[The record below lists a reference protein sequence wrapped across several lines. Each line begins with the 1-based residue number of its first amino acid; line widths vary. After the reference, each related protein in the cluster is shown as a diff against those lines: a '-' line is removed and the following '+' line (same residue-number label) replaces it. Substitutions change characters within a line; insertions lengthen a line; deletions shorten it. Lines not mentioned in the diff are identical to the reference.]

1 MIVMKF
7 GGTSVGSAERIKN
20 LAKIASENIHRN
32 PIIVVSAFNG
42 VTDHLINLAYNA
54 LKGDVNLDWI
64 VNRHLKVM
72 DELGIS
78 FDIVKE
84 EFKELEVVLKGISYL
99 KELNAKILDLVMSF
113 GERIS
118 SKIIAEYLNDTG
130 MNAKQFNAYDIGL
143 ITDSNFGNAEVLE
156 QSYEIINKNLSN
168 LRNCIP
174 VITGFIGKDL
184 KGRITTL
191 GRGGSDYTATIIGAA
206 VNAEEVQIWTDV
218 DGVMTADPKVCPNA
232 RVIDALT
239 YEEAYELAYFGAK
252 VLHPKTLLP
261 AKRKSIP
268 IRILNSFNPSNKGT
282 YIVANVERKRKV
294 IAIVSKKN
302 INVIN
307 IHTPKMFLAYGYLYK
322 IFEVF
327 NKHKI
332 SVDLIST
339 SEVNVSLTFED
350 KYDVEDLI
358 KDLKEIADVE
368 LYTSRA
374 SISLVGKEINQ
385 EPNIAGRAFSVLG
398 EKGIN
403 IEMISAGSSK
413 INISFVVNQELAD
426 LCVRELHE
434 VFFENE

>member
-99 KELNAKILDLVMSF
+99 KELNTKILDLVMSF

-252 VLHPKTLLP
+252 VLHPKTILP

-339 SEVNVSLTFED
+339 SEVNVSLTFEN

>member
-1 MIVMKF
+1 MKF

>member
-7 GGTSVGSAERIKN
+7 GGTSVGNADRIRN
-20 LAKIASENIHRN
+20 LSKIVSENIHRK
-32 PIIVVSAFNG
+32 PIVVVSAFNG

-54 LKGDVNLDWI
+54 LKGDLNLDWI
-64 VNRHLKVM
+64 INRHFNVM
-72 DELGIS
+72 EELGLE
-78 FDIVKE
+78 FDLLKE

-118 SKIIAEYLNDTG
+118 SKIIAEYLNETG
-130 MNAKQFNAYDIGL
+130 INARQFNAYDIGL

-156 QSYEIINKNLSN
+156 QSYENINKHLSN
-168 LRNCIP
+168 LKDCVP
-174 VITGFIGKDL
+174 VITGFIGKDP

-218 DGVMTADPKVCPNA
+218 DGVMTTDPKVCPNA
-232 RVIDALT
+232 KVIDALT

-252 VLHPKTLLP
+252 VLHPKTILP
-261 AKRKSIP
+261 AKRKNIP
-268 IRILNSFNPSNKGT
+268 VRILNSFNPSNKGT

-302 INVIN
+302 INIIN

-327 NKHKI
+327 NIRKI
-332 SVDLIST
+332 PVDLIST
-339 SEVNVSLTFED
+339 SEVNVSLTIEN
-350 KYDVEDLI
+350 KYEVEELI

-385 EPNIAGRAFSVLG
+385 EPNIAGKAFSILG
-398 EKGIN
+398 EKRIN

-426 LCVRELHE
+426 LCVRELHK

>member
-1 MIVMKF
+1 MKF

-99 KELNAKILDLVMSF
+99 KELNTKILDLVMSF

-252 VLHPKTLLP
+252 VLHPKTILP

-339 SEVNVSLTFED
+339 SEVNVSLTFEN

>member
-20 LAKIASENIHRN
+20 LSKIASENIHRN

-54 LKGDVNLDWI
+54 LKGDVNLDWV

-252 VLHPKTLLP
+252 VLHPKTILP

-339 SEVNVSLTFED
+339 SEVNVSLTFEN

>member
-1 MIVMKF
+1 MKF

-20 LAKIASENIHRN
+20 LSKIASENIHRN

-99 KELNAKILDLVMSF
+99 KELNTKILDLVMSF

-143 ITDSNFGNAEVLE
+143 ITDSNFGNAEVLD

-252 VLHPKTLLP
+252 VLHPKTILP

>member
-1 MIVMKF
+1 MKF
-7 GGTSVGSAERIKN
+7 GGTSVGNADRIRN
-20 LAKIASENIHRN
+20 LSKIVSENIHRK
-32 PIIVVSAFNG
+32 PIVVVSAFNG

-54 LKGDVNLDWI
+54 LKGDLNLDWLI
-64 VNRHLKVM
+64 NRYLNVM
-72 DELGIS
+72 EELGLD
-78 FDIVKE
+78 FDLLKE
-84 EFKELEVVLKGISYL
+84 EFKELEVILKGISYL

-113 GERIS
+113 GERTS
-118 SKIIAEYLNDTG
+118 SKIIAEYLNNVG
-130 MNAKQFNAYDIGL
+130 INARQFNAYDIGL

-156 QSYEIINKNLSN
+156 QSYENINKYLSN
-168 LRNCIP
+168 LKDCVP
-174 VITGFIGKDL
+174 VITGFIGKDP

-218 DGVMTADPKVCPNA
+218 NGIMTADPKVCPNA
-232 RVIDALT
+232 KVIDALT

-252 VLHPKTLLP
+252 VLHPKTILP
-261 AKRKSIP
+261 AKRKNIP

-302 INVIN
+302 INIIN
-307 IHTPKMFLAYGYLYK
+307 IHSPKMFLAYGYLYK

-327 NKHKI
+327 NIHKI
-332 SVDLIST
+332 PVDLIST
-339 SEVNVSLTFED
+339 SEVNVSLTIEN
-350 KYDVEDLI
+350 KYEVAELI

-368 LYTSRA
+368 LYPSRA
-374 SISLVGKEINQ
+374 SISLIGKEINQ
-385 EPNIAGRAFSVLG
+385 EPNIAGKAFSILG

-403 IEMISAGSSK
+403 IEMISSGSSK

-426 LCVRELHE
+426 LCVRELHK

>member
-1 MIVMKF
+1 MKF

-282 YIVANVERKRKV
+282 YIVTNVERKRKV

-332 SVDLIST
+332 SIDLIST

>member
-282 YIVANVERKRKV
+282 YIVTNVERKRKV

-332 SVDLIST
+332 SIDLIST